1 MVEILV
7 FGAGAIGSFFGGL
20 LSQRHDVTLIGRA
33 EHISAVKS
41 HGLRVSGKTS
51 IIAKPRAVMRVPQDA
66 KPDFIF
72 VIAKSARRVVA
83 GTTAHGVTSV
93 GPGEI
98 RHAGVGETLIGAWS
112 RVSESDLVRLR
123 DLLADVGIVA

>member
-1 MVEILV
+1 MEILV
-7 FGAGAIGSFFGGL
+7 FGAGAIGSFFGGV

-51 IIAKPRAVMRVPQDA
+51 IIAKPRAAMRVPQDA

-72 VIAKSARRVVA
+72 VTTKSYDTANAMIALRAFADRA
-83 GTTAHGVTSV
+83 IFVTLQN
-93 GPGEI
+93 GLG
-98 RHAGVGETLIGAWS
+98 
-112 RVSESDLVRLR
+112 
-123 DLLADVGIVA
+123 